1 MNLKIQ
7 APSRT
12 VRNTKIYLDEKEITG
27 VFGVSVDLSA
37 DSINTAVIEFYPS
50 EIEIEGDFDV
60 KTTKKITK
68 MREGQYEK

>member
-1 MNLKIQ
+1 VKLKIQ
-7 APSRT
+7 APNQT
-12 VRNTKIYLDEKEITG
+12 NCGTKIYLDKKELTG
-27 VFGVSVDLSA
+27 VYAVSVDLDV

-60 KTTKKITK
+60 KTTKKIVK